1 LCNRRSWAEP
11 EFDSRCTRQG
21 WVSCVRVNNREYNAD
36 GAFQTEK
43 LAREKAAEAAY
54 FICYNFSVNDGLP
67 PGQRAGQAGVTQ
79 GLPVAIGTGR
89 RTSSSSGS
97 SSSSSSSGER
107 HRRSGGG
114 RGSGRRHAEH
124 HSSASTSASQAASRA
139 AAAAAAFAAAG
150 RADTAS
156 VSDEG
161 SEYEY
166 QHSAGGSAA
175 LAAVAAGQYAYI
187 NHPEAEKGAQVLC
200 ACGRCYTPQ
209 YSPCGYC
216 LREAG
221 YY

>member
-21 WVSCVRVNNREYNAD
+21 WVSCVRVNNREYNAN
-36 GAFQTEK
+36 GAYQTEK

-54 FICYNFSVNDGLP
+54 FICYNFSVNDGLL

-97 SSSSSSSGER
+97 SSASSSSSGER
-107 HRRSGGG
+107 HHRGG
-114 RGSGRRHAEH
+114 RGGSRREH
-124 HSSASTSASQAASRA
+124 HSSASSSASQAASRA
-139 AAAAAAFAAAG
+139 ATAAAAFVAAS
-150 RADTAS
+150 RAAETGS

-161 SEYEY
+161 SEYDQYEY
-166 QHSAGGSAA
+166 QHGSAA

-187 NHPEAEKGAQVLC
+187 NQPEGGDKAEQVLC
-200 ACGRCYTPQ
+200 SCGRAYTPH